1 MPSLTASDWVT
12 IVTCICSSGTASVVA
27 NHVSAAIMD
36 KKRFE
41 DTPSVQARNTIS
53 RHSAFCMLKSIHS
66 DSVRRGY
73 IPLEELDEAQ
83 EIYDAYHTLGGN
95 GAGSRIIHDL
105 QSMNNYPPTQSE

>member
-1 MPSLTASDWVT
+1 MPPLTASDWVT
-12 IVTCICSSGTASVVA
+12 IVTCICSSGAASVIA
-27 NHVSAAIMD
+27 NHIATSIRD

-53 RHSAFCMLKSIHS
+53 RHSAFCMLKSIHR
-66 DSVRRGY
+66 DAVRRGY

-95 GAGSRIIHDL
+95 GAGTRVINDL
-105 QSMNNYPPTQSE
+105 QKMGNYPKP